1 MLRCSAA
8 KFWQSGYLEGFM
20 SASNPAN
27 PAEVTKKKH
36 QPFVPEG
43 MEMKEFTWRA
53 VILGLFMTVILGA
66 ANAYLGLRAGITIAA
81 TYPAAVIGMA
91 VVRMWRGS
99 ILEENIA
106 RTSGT
111 IGEGIA
117 AGAIFT
123 IPAFVIAGSWTSFG
137 LTDWKTYFKAT
148 ALIMVGSILG
158 VLFISLVRRG
168 MVEDPE
174 LPFPESVAAGE
185 IHKAG
190 RRGAQAA
197 KYLFWNIG
205 VGGLVYI
212 LGRFGLFAADQDIH
226 LSVGT
231 LGRSQVRLGT
241 AANSNIVAA
250 GGASTFAAPSVSPA
264 YLGVGYIIG
273 VRLASIQFAG
283 SVLAWGLIVPLLIF
297 LMGPRLQQYLP
308 AGTPDDWAG
317 MAVAIWRFIVRP
329 IAVGGMLVGAAYT
342 LINMRKSLTIGL
354 GRAFADLRKTAADQ
368 NQLSRTERYMSSK
381 VVFGLIALMFVLMC
395 FLYIQITGLKLP
407 AILAAVVMLIVGFF
421 FATISGSLCGFIGS
435 SNNPVSGL
443 TLSTLL
449 IAALL
454 MVFLGV
460 SGTSGVAT
468 VLGVAAVVC
477 VSSSVAGE
485 LLQDFKVG
493 YILGG
498 TPRRIQLAE
507 LIAVVVASLVMY
519 WPLMLLHEAN
529 IQAGGIGFGDRQLSA
544 PQAGLMATL
553 AMGIVGG
560 DMPWPLVVVGI
571 FFGIAMIMMQ
581 VRSPMLVA
589 VGMYLPFETTFAIFI
604 GGVFRSLGDWLAKRR
619 GFNEAQ
625 MTRVDN
631 AGVLTASGLI
641 AGEAVLG
648 LVWAS
653 LQFAPKWTRPQIF
666 SEPSYLFG
674 GMIVMFL
681 LAVLMIGLPL
691 TAAGDPSEPAPPTA
705 IM

>member
-1 MLRCSAA
+1 MSTPEKPAA
-8 KFWQSGYLEGFM
+8 GPQ
-20 SASNPAN
+20 
-27 PAEVTKKKH
+27 KH
-36 QPFVPEG
+36 QPFVPET
-43 MEMKEFTWRA
+43 MEMKEFTLRA
-53 VILGLFMTVILGA
+53 VLLGLAMTVVLGA

-91 VVRMWRGS
+91 VLRIWRGS
-99 ILEENIA
+99 VLEENIA

-123 IPAFVIAGSWTSFG
+123 IPAFVMSKAWPSFG
-137 LTDWKTYFKAT
+137 FAEAYWKTT
-148 ALIMVGSILG
+148 ALIMVGSVLG

-205 VGGLVYI
+205 IGGLTYI
-212 LGRFGLFAADQDIH
+212 LGKLGLFAADQDVHYQIG
-226 LSVGT
+226 S

-241 AANSNIVAA
+241 TTDAKVLAA

-297 LMGPRLQQYLP
+297 LMGPELRSYLP
-308 AGTPDDWAG
+308 ADTHDDWAG

-329 IAVGGMLVGAAYT
+329 IAVGGMLVGAANT
-342 LINMRKSLTIGL
+342 LLGMRKSLTIGL

-368 NQLSRTERYMSSK
+368 AMLSRTDRYMSSR

-395 FLYIQITGLKLP
+395 FLYIHISGLTLP

-454 MVFLGV
+454 MVSLGAT
-460 SGTSGVAT
+460 GPHGVAV

-498 TPRRIQLAE
+498 TPAKIQKAE

-519 WPLMLLHEAN
+519 FPLALLNTAF
-529 IQAGGIGFGDRQLSA
+529 GFGSRQLAA
-544 PQAGLMATL
+544 PQAGLMAAL
-553 AMGIVGG
+553 AQGIVGG
-560 DMPWPLVVVGI
+560 DMPWPLVGVGV

-589 VGMYLPFETTFAIFI
+589 VGMYLPFETTFAIFV
-604 GGVFRSLGDWLAKRR
+604 GGAFRSIGDWMAKRR
-619 GFNEAQ
+619 GYNEAQ
-625 MTRVDN
+625 HARVEN

-641 AGEAVLG
+641 AGESLLG
-648 LVWAS
+648 LLWAAVVALALAQQPW
-653 LQFAPKWTRPQIF
+653 LQGAAGVAKRITSWQVFEHPM
-666 SEPSYLFG
+666 Y
-674 GMIVMFL
+674 VMGLVVMGL
-681 LAVLMIGLPL
+681 LALLMIALPL
-691 TAAGDPSEPAPPTA
+691 TAAGDPEEPAPPKS